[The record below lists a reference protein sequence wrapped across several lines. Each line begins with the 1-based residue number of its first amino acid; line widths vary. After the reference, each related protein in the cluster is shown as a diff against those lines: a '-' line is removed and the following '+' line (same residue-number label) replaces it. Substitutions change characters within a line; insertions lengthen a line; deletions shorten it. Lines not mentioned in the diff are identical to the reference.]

1 MRRIRVI
8 ALSVLALLLV
18 VGLAACSSSTPKGS
32 LKVTLNGL
40 PSGVAGKVIVTGP
53 GGYAQT
59 VTSTTTLS
67 VAPGAY
73 SVTVLPTTG
82 GNPIVPVAYDGAA
95 SSTAVTVTSNATAS
109 SAVNY
114 AVRVGSGHLWLPQ
127 WNGSLEAESY
137 ASGSLAGSGSP
148 PPDVTLGMGGT
159 PRGEAIAFDHA
170 GNMWVADCG
179 GYAYR
184 YDAAQLASSGTPTPA
199 VAIDA
204 TAYVCL
210 GGLAFDASGDL
221 WATSP
226 HAGQVLEFTPAQL
239 STGGVVTPAV
249 VLGANATPSLS
260 TPIALAFD
268 ASGDLW
274 IGNLGSST
282 VVEFTPSQLNASGSP
297 TPTVT
302 LSANATLSL
311 SGPEGMAFDAS
322 GNLWVANNGNATVV
336 RFDAALLG
344 ASGSPTPAATIAS
357 GSFASGAEL
366 AGMAFDASGNLW
378 VGNAYPSEL
387 LEFMNPD
394 ALSGSVATTPAVTVT
409 GVGGV
414 DAMGLAFSPPP
425 ADVPIRTP

>member
-1 MRRIRVI
+1 MRRVRV
-8 ALSVLALLLV
+8 ATLSVLALLLMV
-18 VGLAACSSSTPKGS
+18 ALAACSSSTPKGN

-40 PSGVAGKVIVTGP
+40 PSSVVGKVIVTGP

-67 VAPGAY
+67 VAPGTY

-95 SSTAVTVTSNATAS
+95 SSTTLAVTSNASVSTAVS
-109 SAVNY
+109 Y
-114 AVRVGSGHLWLPQ
+114 AVRIGSGHVWVPQ
-127 WNGSLEAESY
+127 WNGSLEAASY
-137 ASGSLAGSGSP
+137 PSVSLVGSGSP
-148 PPDVTLGMGGT
+148 SPDVTLGMGGT

-199 VAIDA
+199 VTIDA
-204 TAYVCL
+204 TAYSCL

-226 HAGQVLEFTPAQL
+226 HTGQVLEYTPAQL
-239 STGGVVTPAV
+239 STSGAATAAV
-249 VLGANATPSLS
+249 VLSANATPSLL

-282 VVEFTPSQLNASGSP
+282 VVEFTPSQLTASGSP

-302 LSANATLSL
+302 INANATPSL

-336 RFDAALLG
+336 RFDAAQLG
-344 ASGSPTPAATIAS
+344 SSGSPTPAATIAS
-357 GSFASGAEL
+357 ASFASGAEL

-378 VGNAYPSEL
+378 VGNGYPSEL

-394 ALSGSVATTPAVTVT
+394 ALSGSVSTTPAVTVT
-409 GVGGV
+409 GIGGV
-414 DAMGLAFSPPP
+414 DGLGFAFSPPP

>member
-1 MRRIRVI
+1 MRRVRV
-8 ALSVLALLLV
+8 ATLSVLALLLMV
-18 VGLAACSSSTPKGS
+18 ALAACSSSTPKGS

-40 PSGVAGKVIVTGP
+40 PSSVVGKVIVTGP

-67 VAPGAY
+67 VAPGTY

-95 SSTAVTVTSNATAS
+95 SSTTLAVTSNASVSTAVS
-109 SAVNY
+109 Y
-114 AVRVGSGHLWLPQ
+114 AVRIGSGHVWVPQ
-127 WNGSLEAESY
+127 WNGSLEAASY
-137 ASGSLAGSGSP
+137 PSVSLVGSGSP
-148 PPDVTLGMGGT
+148 SPDVTLGMGGT

-184 YDAAQLASSGTPTPA
+184 YDAAQLASSGAPTPA
-199 VAIDA
+199 VTIDA
-204 TAYVCL
+204 TAYSCL

-226 HAGQVLEFTPAQL
+226 HTGQVLEYTPAQL
-239 STGGVVTPAV
+239 STSGAASAAV
-249 VLGANATPSLS
+249 VLSANATPSLL

-282 VVEFTPSQLNASGSP
+282 VVEFTPSQLTASGSP

-302 LSANATLSL
+302 ISANATPSL

-336 RFDAALLG
+336 RFDAAQLG
-344 ASGSPTPAATIAS
+344 SSGSPTPAATIAS
-357 GSFASGAEL
+357 ASFASGAEL

-378 VGNAYPSEL
+378 VGNGYPSEL
-387 LEFMNPD
+387 LEFMNPN
-394 ALSGSVATTPAVTVT
+394 ALSGSVSTTPAVTVT
-409 GVGGV
+409 GIGGV
-414 DAMGLAFSPPP
+414 DGLGFAFSPPP